1 MMLTMNK
8 SGRGLSDSPVGTR
21 VKLSAIWTATMFCYV
36 YGDIFSMFRPTR
48 LQNLLNGQSGVGQTT
63 PTKLL
68 AFAVLMSIPAL
79 MVVLSLILK
88 PVVARWLNIGVGI
101 FFTGVMLLIGLT
113 TISEWM
119 MFYTYLAAV
128 EIVLTSSVVF
138 AAWRWQ
144 SGSESNLE
152 GAEL

>member
-1 MMLTMNK
+1 MMLTMK
-8 SGRGLSDSPVGTR
+8 QSGRGLGDSPISTR
-21 VKLSAIWTATMFCYV
+21 VKLSALWTATMFCYV

-63 PTKLL
+63 PNTLL
-68 AFAVLMSIPAL
+68 AFAVLMSIPAS
-79 MVVLSLILK
+79 MIILSLILK
-88 PVVARWLNIGVGI
+88 PVVARWLNFSVGI
-101 FFTGVMLLIGLT
+101 FFTGVMLFIGLT

-128 EIVLTSSVVF
+128 EIVLTSSVVV